1 MPTLLTTPPSRQLK
15 EVCIISDEAFTRPT
29 GYRVRGGGG
38 GDGLAEQEEEILQMA
53 IRQSLMEQGQSQD
66 KEEQV
71 ITIISRSGWGHYW
84 D

>member
-1 MPTLLTTPPSRQLK
+1 M
-15 EVCIISDEAFTRPT
+15 
-29 GYRVRGGGG
+29 RGGGG

-53 IRQSLMEQGQSQD
+53 IRQSLMEQGQAQD

-71 ITIISRSGWGHYW
+71 IMIISRSGWDQYC